1 MEKSARFKYNLDL
14 ECVMQELFGRKH
26 YNGVA
31 RLFRDSSFC
40 RKCLLRTVSR
50 IKNRLREIP
59 MDERLIQVSGSILD
73 KLEANAKEVSEE
85 VNNDWQIITNLL
97 DLIAHLLGYDWL
109 DGKIHRHVIFCQDR
123 TQEQEDWKIRE
134 GDRAY
139 YDQYRLEEDRRC
151 MLVNL
156 LERNKVPKYEIANLL
171 GISIGRVGK
180 ILLEIQRYQNETG
193 KKIPQFE

>member
-1 MEKSARFKYNLDL
+1 
-14 ECVMQELFGRKH
+14 
-26 YNGVA
+26 
-31 RLFRDSSFC
+31 
-40 RKCLLRTVSR
+40 
-50 IKNRLREIP
+50 

-73 KLEANAKEVSEE
+73 NLEANAKEVSEE

-97 DLIAHLLGYDWL
+97 HLIVHLLGYDWL

-123 TQEQEDWKIRE
+123 TQEQKDWRIIE

-139 YDQYRLEEDRRC
+139 YDQYRLEEKRRY

-156 LERNKVPKYEIANLL
+156 LERNKVPIYQIATLL
-171 GISIGRVGK
+171 GMTIERVRK
-180 ILLEIQRYQNETG
+180 ILQEIQRLEMETG